1 VIVVTGA
8 TGNIGRALTHVL
20 ADAGDEVTAVSR
32 GAATTA
38 YPDGVRHRRADLAD
52 PASLRAALAGADAVF
67 LMLPGNDVRL
77 DPRGILDAVAAAG
90 ASRVVLLS
98 SQAAG
103 TRPDAVGYTPLRT
116 AEEAV
121 ERSGL
126 QWTHLRPGAFASNAM
141 AWASSV
147 RAARTIAAPFPDVAV
162 PVVDPRDIAE
172 VAAAALRGPGHA
184 GATYVLTGPEPIS
197 PRHRATVIGDALGEP
212 IAFVELTRDQA
223 REQMAAAM
231 SAALIEG
238 TLAFNGAPTT
248 EEQRV
253 SPDAA
258 AVLGRSPRPFA
269 DWVGRNL
276 AAFRDGG

>member
-52 PASLRAALAGADAVF
+52 PASPRAALAGADAVF
-67 LMLPGNDVRL
+67 LMLPGNDVSL
-77 DPRGILDAVAAAG
+77 DPHGILDAVAAAG

-103 TRPDAVGYTPLRT
+103 TR
-116 AEEAV
+116 
-121 ERSGL
+121 
-126 QWTHLRPGAFASNAM
+126 
-141 AWASSV
+141 
-147 RAARTIAAPFPDVAV
+147 
-162 PVVDPRDIAE
+162 
-172 VAAAALRGPGHA
+172 
-184 GATYVLTGPEPIS
+184 
-197 PRHRATVIGDALGEP
+197 
-212 IAFVELTRDQA
+212 
-223 REQMAAAM
+223 
-231 SAALIEG
+231 
-238 TLAFNGAPTT
+238 
-248 EEQRV
+248 
-253 SPDAA
+253 PDAA